1 MTMFEYHNFPF
12 RFDSEL
18 GFIALRRDENDNC
31 DDENENI
38 YPRLTTTDP
47 VFIVDQG
54 NVRLLMPVVIGECYD
69 IRRY

>member
-1 MTMFEYHNFPF
+1 MIMTMFEYHNFPF

-18 GFIALRRDENDNC
+18 GFIALRRDEN
-31 DDENENI
+31 ENI

-47 VFIVDQG
+47 VFIVDQCD
-54 NVRLLMPVVIGECYD
+54 VRLLMPVVIGECYD

>member
-1 MTMFEYHNFPF
+1 MIMTMFEYHNFPF
-12 RFDSEL
+12 RFDSDL
-18 GFIALRRDENDNC
+18 GFIALRR
-31 DDENENI
+31 DENENI

-54 NVRLLMPVVIGECYD
+54 NVRLLMRVVIGECYD